1 MMAAALLWTAS
12 MLGDPAET
20 LRIDADAYA
29 GARFLGSEAQLRRA
43 LADPGTTRRIRRV
56 GFSAPHVDRNCH
68 TQAISVSD
76 AKLLTS
82 CVDRRRGVGWLQIYE
97 RDAVRHD
104 GARRR
109 RDARAVDHAEV
120 GKGVRLHDRRW
131 PHASVGQGL
140 VGVGARAG
148 EMLVPIGHEPMD
160 LRGRHRASRLELRN
174 GDGAVVCAI
183 DNPREGGIAAT
194 ALVAT
199 KDAVFAIGISYTE
212 LLVWR
217 IDGVEPGSTSCRASL
232 VFARAGV
239 DAAGPGWRRYQ
250 GIAALVDRRGDVF
263 LFGGRRHR
271 LDVWRLSDFGAT
283 DMRVLEVG
291 TMDWR
296 PAAMPVRGV
305 FHEGLGVEPTPRG
318 LRIWAAPRDF
328 WRGSCLPARADRR
341 CMPTIYYVDQQVDPH
356 VDPHV
361 EPHVAGPAMTRR

>member
-1 MMAAALLWTAS
+1 MIAAGLAWAALAV
-12 MLGDPAET
+12 GDPAAT
-20 LRIDADAYA
+20 TRIDAAAYA
-29 GARFLGSEAQLRRA
+29 GARFEGSEAQLRRA
-43 LADPGTTRRIRRV
+43 LVDPGMTRRIRRV

-82 CVDRRRGVGWLQIYE
+82 CVDRRRGVGWLQIYD
-97 RDAVRHD
+97 RDAGGVE
-104 GARRR
+104 
-109 RDARAVDHAEV
+109 HAEV

-131 PHASVGQGL
+131 PHAAVGQGL

-148 EMLVPIGHEPMD
+148 ELLVPIGHEPMD
-160 LRGRHRASRLELRN
+160 LRGRHRASRLELRD

-199 KDAVFAIGISYTE
+199 KDAIFAIGISYTE

-217 IDGVEPGSTSCRASL
+217 IDGVEPGSATCDASL
-232 VFARAGV
+232 VFAQAGV

-250 GIAALVDRRGDVF
+250 GVAALVDRRGDVF
-263 LFGGRRHR
+263 LFGGRKHR
-271 LDVWRLSDFGAT
+271 LDVWRLMGFGTAQ
-283 DMRVLEVG
+283 MRVLEVG

-296 PAAMPVRGV
+296 PAAMPIRGV
-305 FHEGLGVEPTPRG
+305 FHEGLSVEPTPRG

-328 WRGSCLPARADRR
+328 WRGSCLPARSDRR
-341 CMPTIYYVDQQVDPH
+341 CTPTIYYVDQRVD
-356 VDPHV
+356 
-361 EPHVAGPAMTRR
+361 PHVAGPAMTRR

>member
-1 MMAAALLWTAS
+1 VIAAGLVWTALV
-12 MLGDPAET
+12 LGDPAAT
-20 LRIDADAYA
+20 TRIDADAYA
-29 GARFLGSEAQLRRA
+29 GARFEGSEAQLRRA
-43 LADPGTTRRIRRV
+43 LVDPGTTRRIRRV

-82 CVDRRRGVGWLQIYE
+82 CVDRRRGVGWLQIY
-97 RDAVRHD
+97 D
-104 GARRR
+104 
-109 RDARAVDHAEV
+109 RDARGVGHAEV

-131 PHASVGQGL
+131 PHAAVGQGL
-140 VGVGARAG
+140 VGVGDQAG

-160 LRGRHRASRLELRN
+160 LRGRHRASRLELRD
-174 GDGAVVCAI
+174 GDGALVCGI

-199 KDAVFAIGISYTE
+199 KDAIFAIGISYTE

-217 IDGVEPGSTSCRASL
+217 IDGVEPGSTACRASL
-232 VFARAGV
+232 VFSRPGV

-263 LFGGRRHR
+263 LFGGRKHR
-271 LDVWRLSDFGAT
+271 LDVWRLADFGAT

-296 PAAMPVRGV
+296 PAAMPIRGV

-341 CMPTIYYVDQQVDPH
+341 CMPTIYYVDQRIDQRVDQP
-356 VDPHV
+356 V
-361 EPHVAGPAMTRR
+361 EQRIDQPVAGPAMTRR

>member
-1 MMAAALLWTAS
+1 VIAAGIVFTAFA
-12 MLGDPAET
+12 LGDPT
-20 LRIDADAYA
+20 PIDADAYA

-43 LADPGTTRRIRRV
+43 LADPGMTRRIRRV

-82 CVDRRRGVGWLQIYE
+82 CVDRRRGVGWLQIYD
-97 RDAVRHD
+97 RDATSQGD
-104 GARRR
+104 GRTRREARRR
-109 RDARAVDHAEV
+109 RDAQAVDHAEV

-131 PHASVGQGL
+131 PHAAVGQGL
-140 VGVGARAG
+140 VGVGDQAG

-160 LRGRHRASRLELRN
+160 LRGRHRASRLELRD
-174 GDGAVVCAI
+174 GDGEVVCAI

-217 IDGVEPGSTSCRASL
+217 IDGVEPGSTECRASL
-232 VFARAGV
+232 VFARPGV
-239 DAAGPGWRRYQ
+239 DAAGAGWRRYQ

-263 LFGGRRHR
+263 LFGGRKHR
-271 LDVWRLSDFGAT
+271 LDVWRLADFGAT

-296 PAAMPVRGV
+296 PAAMPIRGV

-341 CMPTIYYVDQQVDPH
+341 CMPTIYYVDQHVDPH
-356 VDPHV
+356 VDPR
-361 EPHVAGPAMTRR
+361 VAGPAMTRR